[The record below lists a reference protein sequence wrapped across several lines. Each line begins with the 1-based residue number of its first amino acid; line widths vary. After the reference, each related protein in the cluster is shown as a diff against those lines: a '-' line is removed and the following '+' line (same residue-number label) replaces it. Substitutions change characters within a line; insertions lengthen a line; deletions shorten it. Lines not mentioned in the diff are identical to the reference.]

1 MPKTYRFYIQRGLS
15 AVFAQLTNIKEQ
27 LAITTKVLNPK
38 GLGRE
43 VYQHK
48 LSLNQPYT
56 LTQSAGCDDAC
67 NPKVVDLAVH
77 ISFSGP
83 LEARAILVGMAA
95 DLLAGV
101 QSGEFDTVLDGFVAN
116 QTDTFTLGS

>member
-38 GLGRE
+38 GLGTE

-48 LSLNQPYT
+48 LSLNMPYT
-56 LTQSAGCDDAC
+56 LDAPEGCDNAC
-67 NPKVVDLAVH
+67 PKVVDLAVH

-83 LEARAILVGMAA
+83 LEAKNTLVGMAA

-101 QSGEFDTVLDGFVAN
+101 QSGEFDTVLNGFVAN
-116 QTDTFTLGS
+116 QTDTFSLGS